1 LTIRQFYSIIIIDN
15 NIIAE
20 NRVFCKQNTEIGKG
34 IYNMQ
39 INSLLDTE
47 FGVTEKGTS
56 FVKIKNLGYFDV
68 GAVFDCGQ
76 AFRFLHVEGSK
87 HECEYAGVAYGKY
100 VSVAQD
106 GDTLTIYG
114 TSEEDLHNVWIPYL
128 GLDFDIDAARRDI
141 LSRSDNPALREA
153 VEYGKGIRILRQEK
167 WETLCS
173 FIISQNNN
181 IPRIRGLIGT
191 LGKALGERIET
202 PAGEFYSFPSAE
214 AVAAV
219 GVDALR
225 EMKLGFRAP
234 YIYDAATKVASGEID
249 LEAVAS
255 ASTTAQA
262 AEMLMKIKGVG
273 PKVAACT
280 LLFGFDRTDA
290 FPVDVWVKRVIEKYF
305 PAPFAAASL
314 GKYAGLAQQYLFYY
328 ERYLGGQKN

>member
-1 LTIRQFYSIIIIDN
+1 MNNKFY
-15 NIIAE
+15 
-20 NRVFCKQNTEIGKG
+20 
-34 IYNMQ
+34 
-39 INSLLDTE
+39 TE
-47 FGVTEKGTS
+47 FGVDKEKGAYAKLIG
-56 FVKIKNLGYFDV
+56 VEYFSTE
-68 GAVFDCGQ
+68 AVFDCGQ
-76 AFRFLHVEGSK
+76 AFRFLPVEGSK
-87 HECEYAGVAYGKY
+87 HECEYAGVAFGKY

-114 TSEEDLHNVWIPYL
+114 TSEEELHKVWIPYL
-128 GLDFDIDAARRDI
+128 GLDFDIDFARNDI

-214 AVAAV
+214 AVAAA

-234 YIYDAATKVASGEID
+234 YIHDAATKVASGEID

-305 PAPFAAASL
+305 PAPFDASSL
-314 GKYAGLAQQYLFYY
+314 GAYAGLAQQYLFYY
-328 ERYLGGQKN
+328 ERYLGGKK

>member
-1 LTIRQFYSIIIIDN
+1 MNNKFY
-15 NIIAE
+15 
-20 NRVFCKQNTEIGKG
+20 
-34 IYNMQ
+34 
-39 INSLLDTE
+39 TE
-47 FGVTEKGTS
+47 FGINESSVPYARICGVEYFSTE
-56 FVKIKNLGYFDV
+56 
-68 GAVFDCGQ
+68 AVFDCGQ
-76 AFRFLHVEGSK
+76 AFRFLPVEGSA
-87 HECEYAGVAYGKY
+87 HECEYGGVAFGRYI
-100 VSVAQD
+100 SVAQD

-114 TSEEDLHNVWIPYL
+114 ATEDDLEKIWIPYL
-128 GLDFDIDAARRDI
+128 GLDFDIDMARNDI

-191 LGKALGERIET
+191 ISKALGNLIET
-202 PAGEFYSFPSAE
+202 PLGEMYSFPTPE
-214 AVAAV
+214 AIVDA

-225 EMKLGFRAP
+225 EMKFGFRAP

-255 ASTTAQA
+255 AETTSEA

-305 PAPFAAASL
+305 PAPFDAASL
-314 GKYAGLAQQYLFYY
+314 GAYAGLAQQYLFYY
-328 ERYLGGQKN
+328 ERYLGGQK

>member
-1 LTIRQFYSIIIIDN
+1 MNNKFY
-15 NIIAE
+15 
-20 NRVFCKQNTEIGKG
+20 
-34 IYNMQ
+34 
-39 INSLLDTE
+39 TE
-47 FGVTEKGTS
+47 FGVNDAAVPFAKIRGVEYFNTE
-56 FVKIKNLGYFDV
+56 
-68 GAVFDCGQ
+68 AVFDCGQ
-76 AFRFLHVEGSK
+76 AFRFLPVEGTA
-87 HECEYAGVAYGKY
+87 HECEYGGVAFGRYI
-100 VSVAQD
+100 SVAQD
-106 GDTLTIYG
+106 GDTLTLYG
-114 TSEEDLHNVWIPYL
+114 ATKEDLEKIWIPYL
-128 GLDFDIDAARRDI
+128 GLDFDIDTARKDI

-191 LGKALGERIET
+191 VSKALGNLIET
-202 PAGEFYSFPSAE
+202 PLGEMYSFPTPE
-214 AVAAV
+214 AIVDA

-225 EMKLGFRAP
+225 EMKFGFRAP

-249 LEAVAS
+249 LDAVAS
-255 ASTTAQA
+255 AETTAEA

-305 PAPFAAASL
+305 PAPFDAASL
-314 GKYAGLAQQYLFYY
+314 GAYAGLAQQYLFYY
-328 ERYLGGQKN
+328 ERYLGGQK

>member
-1 LTIRQFYSIIIIDN
+1 MNNKFY
-15 NIIAE
+15 
-20 NRVFCKQNTEIGKG
+20 
-34 IYNMQ
+34 
-39 INSLLDTE
+39 TE
-47 FGVTEKGTS
+47 FGINDAAVPFAKISGVEFFSTE
-56 FVKIKNLGYFDV
+56 
-68 GAVFDCGQ
+68 AVFDCGQ
-76 AFRFLHVEGSK
+76 AFRFLPVEGSA
-87 HECEYAGVAYGKY
+87 HECEYGGVAFGRYI
-100 VSVAQD
+100 SVAQD

-114 TSEEDLHNVWIPYL
+114 ATEDDLEKIWIPYL
-128 GLDFDIDAARRDI
+128 GLDFDINTARSDI

-191 LGKALGERIET
+191 ISKALGNLIET
-202 PAGEFYSFPSAE
+202 PLGEMYSFPTPE
-214 AVAAV
+214 AIVDA

-225 EMKLGFRAP
+225 EMKFGFRAP

-249 LEAVAS
+249 LDAVAS
-255 ASTTAQA
+255 AETTAEA

-305 PAPFAAASL
+305 SAPFDAASL

>member
-1 LTIRQFYSIIIIDN
+1 MNNKFY
-15 NIIAE
+15 
-20 NRVFCKQNTEIGKG
+20 
-34 IYNMQ
+34 
-39 INSLLDTE
+39 TE
-47 FGVTEKGTS
+47 FGINESSVPYARICGVEYFSTE
-56 FVKIKNLGYFDV
+56 
-68 GAVFDCGQ
+68 AVFDCGQ
-76 AFRFLHVEGSK
+76 AFRFLPVEGSA
-87 HECEYAGVAYGKY
+87 HECEYGGVAFGRYI
-100 VSVAQD
+100 SVAQD

-114 TSEEDLHNVWIPYL
+114 AAEDDLEKIWIPYL
-128 GLDFDIDAARRDI
+128 GLDFDIDTARSDI

-191 LGKALGERIET
+191 ISKALGNLIET
-202 PAGEFYSFPSAE
+202 PLGEMYSFPTPE
-214 AVAAV
+214 AIVDA

-225 EMKLGFRAP
+225 EMKFGFRAP

-249 LEAVAS
+249 LDAVAS
-255 ASTTAQA
+255 AETTSEA

-305 PAPFAAASL
+305 PAPFDAASL
-314 GKYAGLAQQYLFYY
+314 GAYAGLAQQYLFYY
-328 ERYLGGQKN
+328 ERYLGGQK

>member
-1 LTIRQFYSIIIIDN
+1 MNNKFY
-15 NIIAE
+15 
-20 NRVFCKQNTEIGKG
+20 
-34 IYNMQ
+34 
-39 INSLLDTE
+39 TE
-47 FGVTEKGTS
+47 FGVNDAAVPFAKIRGVEYFNTE
-56 FVKIKNLGYFDV
+56 
-68 GAVFDCGQ
+68 AVFDCGQ
-76 AFRFLHVEGSK
+76 AFRFLPVEGTA
-87 HECEYAGVAYGKY
+87 HECEYGGVAFGRYI
-100 VSVAQD
+100 SVAQD
-106 GDTLTIYG
+106 GDTLTLYG
-114 TSEEDLHNVWIPYL
+114 ATKEDLEKIWIPYL
-128 GLDFDIDAARRDI
+128 GLDFDIDTARKDI

-191 LGKALGERIET
+191 VSKALGNLIET
-202 PAGEFYSFPSAE
+202 PLGEMYSFPTPE
-214 AVAAV
+214 AIVDA

-225 EMKLGFRAP
+225 EMKFGFRAP

-249 LEAVAS
+249 LDAVAS
-255 ASTTAQA
+255 AETTAEA

-305 PAPFAAASL
+305 PAPFDAASL
-314 GKYAGLAQQYLFYY
+314 GAYAGLAQQYLFYY
-328 ERYLGGQKN
+328 ERYLNGGL

>member
-1 LTIRQFYSIIIIDN
+1 MTKIDG
-15 NIIAE
+15 
-20 NRVFCKQNTEIGKG
+20 F
-34 IYNMQ
+34 
-39 INSLLDTE
+39 LPE
-47 FGVTEKGTS
+47 FGVTEQSIPYAKLHG
-56 FVKIKNLGYFDV
+56 VEYFSTA
-68 GAVFDCGQ
+68 AVFDCGQ
-76 AFRFLHVEGSK
+76 AFRFLPIENST
-87 HECEYAGVAYGKY
+87 HECEYGGVAFGKY
-100 VSVAQD
+100 ISVAQD
-106 GDTLTIYG
+106 GDTLTLYG
-114 TSEEDLHNVWIPYL
+114 ASEEDLEKIWIPYL
-128 GLDFDIDAARRDI
+128 GLDFDITAARSDI

-191 LGKALGERIET
+191 ISKALGERIDS
-202 PAGEFYSFPSAE
+202 PAGEVYSFPTAE
-214 AVAAV
+214 LVAAA

-234 YIYDAATKVASGEID
+234 YIFDAATKVAAGEID

-255 ASTTAQA
+255 AKTTAEA

-305 PAPFAAASL
+305 PAPFDAASL
-314 GKYAGLAQQYLFYY
+314 GAYAGLAQQYLFYY